1 VAVALDSS
9 VVIGFLDRSD
19 KLHEAA
25 DKEIRRLLRS
35 NEQLVISVIS
45 YAELMTGAQLGHHDE
60 EQVKGFFDDLISRI
74 LPVDVAVADRAASL
88 RAQAKSVAMPDA
100 LIVATAELAPE
111 VTALVSGDRALT
123 HLKGIQCAVVL
134 VAP

>member
-1 VAVALDSS
+1 MAIALDSN
-9 VVIGFLDRSD
+9 VVVGFLDRSD

-25 DKEIRRLLRS
+25 DGDIRGLLQS
-35 NEQLVISVIS
+35 GEQLTVSVIT
-45 YAELMTGAQLGHHDE
+45 YAELMTGARLGHHDE
-60 EQVKGFFDDLISRI
+60 KQVEGFLHELVSRI

-88 RAQAKSVAMPDA
+88 RAQTRSVAMPDA

-111 VTALVSGDRALT
+111 VTALISGDRALA
-123 HLKGIQCAVVL
+123 GIEGLGCAVVL